1 MTDRPPR
8 LSGQRGAVLVHTAV
22 AMLGLL
28 AFTASTVDYG
38 VLWVSRGQAQNA
50 ADAAALSAAMA
61 LSGGES
67 TAAAQAAGVAV
78 GQSNLIWGQPPAIT
92 TADVLIPCGLSEATC
107 VRANVYRN
115 QARGNSLPMF
125 FGRLLGVSAQGVRAT
140 ATVALRGA
148 NAATCMKPW
157 GVPDKWIDRTS
168 SPQTFDK
175 YSSGGALL
183 QPHDTAA
190 GAGYSLAADLGTQ
203 ITIEVGDPQ
212 ATIKPGL
219 FFPLTIPWPGE
230 NANQGN
236 QLFGRNIIECNPTP
250 VSIGDWLPTNP
261 GGSIV
266 NTKKFVDDL
275 IALDPTATWDAT
287 QKRISGS
294 VYPRNGMPMSPRVV
308 AVAAF
313 NPEQFLDSGDR
324 SQVQVSNLLGLFVK
338 STGYVGTG
346 QARREAIT
354 GVFMAVP
361 ALTASGSSS
370 ATNSFVQ
377 QAVVMR

>member
-1 MTDRPPR
+1 MSRSR
-8 LSGQRGAVLVHTAV
+8 LADARGAVLVHTAV
-22 AMLGLL
+22 ALVGLL
-28 AFTASTVDYG
+28 VFTASTVDYG

-50 ADAAALSAAMA
+50 ADAAALGAAMA
-61 LSGGES
+61 LSAGQS
-67 TAAAQAAGVAV
+67 NDAARAAGVTL
-78 GQSNLIWGQPPAIT
+78 GQANLVWGQAPSVT
-92 TADVLIPCGLSEATC
+92 TADILIPCGLSEGTC

-115 QARGNSLPMF
+115 QARGNALPTF
-125 FGRLLGVSAQGVRAT
+125 FGRLAGVTSQGVRAT

-157 GVPDKWIDRTS
+157 AVPDKWIDHTS

-175 YSSGGALL
+175 YSSSGTLL
-183 QPHDTAA
+183 QPYDTTA
-190 GAGYSLAADLGTQ
+190 GAGYTLAAHRGAE

-219 FFPLTIPWPGE
+219 FFPVTMPWPGQ

-236 QLFGRNIIECNPTP
+236 QLFGQNITQCNPTP
-250 VSIGDWLPTNP
+250 VAIGDWLPTNP

-266 NTKKFVDDL
+266 NTKRFVDDL
-275 IALDPTATWDAT
+275 IAQDAAAYWDAT
-287 QKRISGS
+287 AGRIQNTA
-294 VYPRNGMPMSPRVV
+294 YPKDGMPMSPRVV

-324 SQVQVSNLLGLFVK
+324 SRVQVSNILGLFIK
-338 STGYVGTG
+338 NTTYVGTG
-346 QARREAIT
+346 QNRREAIV
-354 GVFMAVP
+354 GVFVAVP
-361 ALTASGSSS
+361 ALTANGSAT